1 MTLRHG
7 LVARGLAV
15 VLASGIARPAVAA
28 PEAGE
33 RASEGTE
40 LRAALVIDTSAL
52 GDGGPSMT
60 DVLSRLEQDVLRERG
75 VQPAASEADP
85 RIVVVVRPL
94 AQDAGVFDNRVDVT
108 IEQGGEPWAE
118 ASWGFDCPRCSDG
131 HLLNKVGVTLHSA
144 VTRLEETR
152 AAKPASS
159 GPAEATASEPAEA
172 EPEAAGDDTKAKAKL
187 GPLVWAG
194 GATAVVGVVGLA
206 VGIPLALREDRII
219 GDLNSPKRQG
229 YQTRTPGW
237 TVTAI
242 GGAAL
247 VTGGALLAV
256 GLVRWSREKKQ
267 QRTATTAVA
276 PWVSGEHMGL
286 SLQGRF

>member
-7 LVARGLAV
+7 LVARGLTV
-15 VLASGIARPAVAA
+15 VLASGTAMPAVAA
-28 PEAGE
+28 PEATTH
-33 RASEGTE
+33 SSTSTE
-40 LRAALVIDTSAL
+40 LRAALIIHTTEL

-60 DVLSRLEQDVLRERG
+60 DVLSQLEDDVLRERG
-75 VQPAASEADP
+75 VQPAASAADP
-85 RIVVVVRPL
+85 KIVVVVRPL
-94 AQDAGVFDNRVDVT
+94 SKDGGVFDNRVDVS
-108 IEQGGEPWAE
+108 IEQGGQTWSD

-144 VTRLEETR
+144 VTRLEEE
-152 AAKPASS
+152 AKATAPASD
-159 GPAEATASEPAEA
+159 GPVDEPTEPRSEA
-172 EPEAAGDDTKAKAKL
+172 EVSGEDEEHKAKL

-194 GATAVVGVVGLA
+194 GGTALVGVVGLA
-206 VGIPLALREDRII
+206 VGLPLALREDRIV
-219 GDLNSPKRQG
+219 GDLNSPRRQG

-256 GLVRWSREKKQ
+256 GLVRWSRERKQ
-267 QRTATTAVA
+267 PRTSATALT

-286 SLQGRF
+286 SVQGRF

>member
-1 MTLRHG
+1 MRLGQG

-15 VLASGIARPAVAA
+15 VLALGIAMPAAAA
-28 PEAGE
+28 PTAGG

-94 AQDAGVFDNRVDVT
+94 AQGAGVFDNRVDVT
-108 IEQGGEPWAE
+108 IEHGGEPWPD

-144 VTRLEETR
+144 VTRLEEEAR
-152 AAKPASS
+152 AAEPTSSEPA
-159 GPAEATASEPAEA
+159 AASEPAEP
-172 EPEAAGDDTKAKAKL
+172 EPEAAGDDTKENPKL

-194 GATAVVGVVGLA
+194 GATAVAGVVGLA
-206 VGIPLALREDRII
+206 VGVPLALREDTII
-219 GDLNSPKRQG
+219 GDLNSPTRQG

-247 VTGGALLAV
+247 VAGGALLAV
-256 GLVRWSREKKQ
+256 GLIRWSREKKQ
-267 QRTATTAVA
+267 LRTATTALT
-276 PWVSGEHMGL
+276 PWVSGERMGL